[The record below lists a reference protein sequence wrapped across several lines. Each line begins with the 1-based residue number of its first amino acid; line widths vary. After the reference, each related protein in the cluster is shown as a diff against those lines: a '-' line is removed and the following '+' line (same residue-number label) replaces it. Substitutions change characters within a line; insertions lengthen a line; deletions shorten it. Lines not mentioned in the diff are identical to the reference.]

1 MYLLR
6 GGFLD
11 GKKGLFLAASYAYY
25 TFLKYYRFSE
35 KDLAPT
41 DPEQDEQEAAP

>member
-35 KDLAPT
+35 RDLTPA
-41 DPEQDEQEAAP
+41 DPDQDEQEGAP